1 MVTDGDDDDD
11 NDDGLQITGQRSS
24 WAGKNQELLFPLA
37 GKDGS
42 SRTAA
47 KDSQDLSRQPK
58 VLQRQY

>member
-1 MVTDGDDDDD
+1 MLIDGDDDDD
-11 NDDGLQITGQRSS
+11 VDGLQVTGQRSS

-37 GKDGS
+37 GEDGS

-58 VLQRQY
+58 ILQRQ